1 MTPVLVLCMGNDFR
15 SRFSEALLSDLSGNV
30 GAMASEAP

>member
-1 MTPVLVLCMGNDFR
+1 MGNDFR
-15 SRFSEALLSDLSGNV
+15 SRVSEALLRNLSGNV